1 MPSIFHIVSRDA
13 WAAAQAAGGY
23 RGDTLATEG
32 FIHCS
37 QAEQVAAV
45 ANAFYTGQAHL
56 ALLRIERERVIPEV
70 RDEPSGGD
78 VFPHIY
84 GPLNLDAVVEVM
96 TFAPGAD
103 GRFVGPASGM

>member
-1 MPSIFHIVSRDA
+1 MTAIFHIVSREA
-13 WAAAQAAGGY
+13 WAAAQAVGEY

-37 QAEQVAAV
+37 RADQVAAV
-45 ANAFYTGQAHL
+45 ANAFYAGQAHL
-56 ALLRIERERVIPEV
+56 ALLRIERERVAPEV

-84 GPLNLDAVVEVM
+84 GPLNLDAVVEVL

-103 GRFVGPASGM
+103 GRFVGPDHA

>member
-1 MPSIFHIVSRDA
+1 VPSIFHIASAEA
-13 WAAAQAAGGY
+13 WAAAQASGEY

-37 QAEQVAAV
+37 RAERVAAV
-45 ANAFYTGQAHL
+45 ANAFYAGRSDL
-56 ALLRIERERVIPEV
+56 VLLRIERDRVSPDV

-84 GPLNLDAVVEVM
+84 GALNLDAVAEVLP
-96 TFAPGAD
+96 FVPGAD
-103 GRFVGPASGM
+103 GRFVGPIEA

>member
-1 MPSIFHIVSRDA
+1 MGRRAGRRP
-13 WAAAQAAGGY
+13 QAAGEY

-37 QAEQVAAV
+37 RAEQVASV
-45 ANAFYTGQAHL
+45 ANTFYTGRADL
-56 ALLRIERERVIPEV
+56 ALLRIERERVAPGV

-96 TFAPGAD
+96 AFGPGAD
-103 GRFVGPASGM
+103 GRFAGPSEG